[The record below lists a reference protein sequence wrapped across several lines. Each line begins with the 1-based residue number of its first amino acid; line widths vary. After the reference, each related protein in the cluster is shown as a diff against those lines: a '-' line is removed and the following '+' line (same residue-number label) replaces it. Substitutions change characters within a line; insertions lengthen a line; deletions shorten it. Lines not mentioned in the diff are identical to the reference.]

1 MMCLIHPIS
10 LTATIDA
17 CSEEFFYHKTIP
29 APLRKDLAAMLTS
42 RQILSGSNSGFFIP
56 FAAEPKDQIRMFTGE
71 TLHTELASRHLPLI
85 EATRLLT
92 LLALE
97 SEASHNSIQ
106 LADQR
111 MSSMCYSRFC
121 STGECRAL
129 TIAYMRYM
137 IVQEI
142 SEANERL
149 SQFLEHLKAQRD
161 GKGRWR
167 GFPYHYTLLMLSEI
181 SEPLAIS
188 ELEYTRPIL
197 EKLAGQ
203 TKLEEPCA
211 DRRQAIIR
219 TILSRS

>member
-1 MMCLIHPIS
+1 MSLIHPIS
-10 LTATIDA
+10 LNATIDA
-17 CSEEFFYHKTIP
+17 CSEEFFYGKPIP
-29 APLRKDLAAMLTS
+29 VPLRKDLAAMLIN

-85 EATRLLT
+85 EATRLLV
-92 LLALE
+92 LLAVE
-97 SEASHNSIQ
+97 NEASHKSTQ
-106 LADQR
+106 LANQR
-111 MSSMCYSRFC
+111 MSRMCYSRFC
-121 STGECRAL
+121 SSGECRAL
-129 TIAYMRYM
+129 TVAYMRYM
-137 IVQEI
+137 IVQDTP
-142 SEANERL
+142 EANERL

-167 GFPYHYTLLMLSEI
+167 GFPYHYTLLMLSEL
-181 SEPLAIS
+181 SEPLARS
-188 ELEYTRPIL
+188 ELKYAHPIL

-203 TKLEEPCA
+203 AKPEEPCV